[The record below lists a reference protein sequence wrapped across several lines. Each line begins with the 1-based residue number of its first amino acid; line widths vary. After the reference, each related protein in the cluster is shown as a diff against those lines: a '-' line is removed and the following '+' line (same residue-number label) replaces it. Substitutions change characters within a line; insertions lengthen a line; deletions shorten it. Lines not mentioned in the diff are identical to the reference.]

1 MVETTRTAA
10 VSPDLLLMLLADAR
24 LPTSGHTQSG
34 GLEPALLGGLPEDG
48 VVDYARTRLAT
59 VVRVDAGTA
68 VVARGLALAG
78 RRTDAV
84 EVAWAARTPS
94 PALRDASRDLGRALR
109 RLALRVWPDAPAL
122 AELRLVRTP
131 CRPRVVGLLGAS
143 LGLSPEQMARL
154 VAYDDAQ
161 SVLAAS
167 LKLVPGDPAEA
178 TAALVALARD
188 VEAVVTAVADLTDPS
203 DVPATSAP
211 LTEAWAQAHATAPRR
226 LFRA

>member
-1 MVETTRTAA
+1 M
-10 VSPDLLLMLLADAR
+10 
-24 LPTSGHTQSG
+24 
-34 GLEPALLGGLPEDG
+34 
-48 VVDYARTRLAT
+48 
-59 VVRVDAGTA
+59 RVDAGTA
-68 VVARGLALAG
+68 VVARSLALAG
-78 RRTDAV
+78 RRTDGV
-84 EVAWAARTPS
+84 EAAWAARTPS

-122 AELRLVRTP
+122 AELLVVRAP

-143 LGLSPEQMARL
+143 IGLTAEQVARL

-167 LKLVPGDPAEA
+167 LKLVPGDPADA
-178 TAALVALARD
+178 TAALVALAPD
-188 VEAVVTAVADLTDPS
+188 VEAVVSDVVDLTDPD

-211 LTEAWAQAHATAPRR
+211 LIESWAQAHASAPRR